1 MKNPWSKFPT
11 FFTGMRMPLLHDCV
25 IVVVVVVVIIVV
37 IIVIDIVVVI
47 LRNQLLKFANY
58 F

>member
-1 MKNPWSKFPT
+1 MFFPVNPFSAVFISHAAT
-11 FFTGMRMPLLHDCV
+11 DL
-25 IVVVVVVVIIVV
+25 VVVVIIVV